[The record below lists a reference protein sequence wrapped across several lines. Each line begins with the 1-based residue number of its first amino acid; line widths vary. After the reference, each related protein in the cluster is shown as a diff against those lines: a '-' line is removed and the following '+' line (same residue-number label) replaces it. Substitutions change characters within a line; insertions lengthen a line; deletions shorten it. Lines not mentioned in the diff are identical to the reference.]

1 MDTSTLFSVAPTFP
15 LDADRIRSRSL
26 VYIAR
31 SPVTWGALLA
41 TGVLC
46 LSIEAGFASVVILYG
61 LVLLGLRSY
70 WEKQRA
76 KVAEFSK
83 RELIRESN
91 LAQDFELLRIIREL
105 QDGGHLQYACCLN
118 RFLSL
123 KQKVEKDLYSAV
135 HLSGFAPDVEKG
147 VDGICAE
154 VCREITR
161 LREQERGL
169 GEVLTSRDPARLER
183 LENARRDA
191 HAAILNAYTSLY
203 QTHVELLGLGEVER
217 VKQPE
222 EKDAEPGK
230 RLQQFLGD
238 LQDEADTIARTHA
251 RIQGSLAE

>member
-26 VYIAR
+26 NYIVR
-31 SPVTWGALLA
+31 SPVTWVSLLA
-41 TGVLC
+41 TGLLC
-46 LSIEAGFASVVILYG
+46 LSLGAGPTGFVVLHV
-61 LVLLGLRSY
+61 LVLLGLGAY
-70 WEKQRA
+70 WEKRQVRI
-76 KVAEFSK
+76 AELSK
-83 RELIRESN
+83 QELIRESN
-91 LAQDFELLRIIREL
+91 LAQDHELLRIIRGL
-105 QDGGHLQYACCLN
+105 HDSGHVQYASCLH
-118 RFLSL
+118 RFLQL
-123 KQKVEKDLYSAV
+123 KQKVETDLYSAL

-161 LREQERGL
+161 LREQEKSL

-217 VKQPE
+217 VNQPE

-230 RLQQFLGD
+230 KLQQILGD
-238 LQDEADTIARTHA
+238 LRDEADMIARTHA